1 VRVNNSAPLRFLF
14 DTGAGAPVLS
24 ARRAAALNL
33 KQVDSVTATGV
44 GGDVEGSLAKGVS
57 LGVPGVTVLNQRL
70 VLLPIDFPFC
80 EARDIE
86 GIIGYDFI
94 KEFVVE
100 INYDTRRISFFDP
113 STYHYRARGEV
124 LPLIIA
130 GTPRVRMKIALP
142 GKAPIEGLFEI
153 DTGSDGALTI
163 NSPFVKRHELLKALS
178 AQQSNKDRGLGG
190 ESQRVDTRLGYMQ
203 LGRFKIAAPIVGL
216 SVDVKGAM
224 AEEDNDGPIGNEI
237 LSRFK
242 VTVDYSR
249 QRMMLEPTSR
259 LTNPLESDMS
269 GIVIDAEG
277 KDCRIFKVEEVAER
291 SPAAEAGI
299 LAGDEIIAIDGK
311 PANQFT
317 SGRIERLLMQDGAK
331 RSLTLRR
338 DGKARVV
345 AIKLRRLI

>member
-1 VRVNNSAPLRFLF
+1 
-14 DTGAGAPVLS
+14 
-24 ARRAAALNL
+24 
-33 KQVDSVTATGV
+33 
-44 GGDVEGSLAKGVS
+44 
-57 LGVPGVTVLNQRL
+57 
-70 VLLPIDFPFC
+70 
-80 EARDIE
+80 
-86 GIIGYDFI
+86 
-94 KEFVVE
+94 
-100 INYDTRRISFFDP
+100 
-113 STYHYRARGEV
+113 
-124 LPLIIA
+124 
-130 GTPRVRMKIALP
+130 MKIALP

-153 DTGSDGALTI
+153 DTGSDGVLSI
-163 NSPFVKRHELLKALS
+163 NSPFVKRHELLKALG

-190 ESQRVDTRLGYMQ
+190 ESQRVDTRLGHMQ

-224 AEEDNDGPIGNEI
+224 AEEDNDGPIGNEV

-259 LTNPLESDMS
+259 LANPFESDMS
-269 GIVIDAEG
+269 GIVINAQG
-277 KDCRIFKVEEVAER
+277 KDCRIFKVEEVAEK
-291 SPAAEAGI
+291 SPAAESGI

-338 DGKARVV
+338 DGKVRIV